1 MRKYFLEDP
10 LHPEG
15 GFYIN
20 VKREKDCVFC
30 VHCTDIF
37 WDYTH
42 LIYHIV
48 CDEGHD
54 QNTENCEYFRE
65 DGEE

>member
-30 VHCTDIF
+30 DHCTDIF

-42 LIYHIV
+42 LIYMIM
-48 CDEGHD
+48 CDERHD
-54 QNTENCEYFRE
+54 PSVDNCDHFRE
-65 DGEE
+65 DGE